1 MSTITKMFSLVLD
14 FNVSLSV
21 KETAEK
27 DIVAVTISSG
37 VQTSKILVS
46 KTKLSEFINDLRL
59 LNLIN

>member
-1 MSTITKMFSLVLD
+1 MLSLVLD

-21 KETAEK
+21 KETEEI
-27 DIVAVTISSG
+27 DTVVVSISSG

-46 KTKLSEFINDLRL
+46 KVKLSDFINDLKL